1 MTVERL
7 SEAKDKDLPASL
19 IALRRAARLAREHAI
34 RTDTAIVVFRDQKVV
49 RVTAKELRKAEVR

>member
-1 MTVERL
+1 MTEERL

-19 IALRRAARLAREHAI
+19 VALRRAARLAREHAI

-49 RVTAKELRKAEVR
+49 RVTAEELRKAEVR